1 MSRPVRAIA
10 LAALALSAPV
20 LAQSQ
25 SRKLERDIAFVRA
38 LAEKLRF
45 ISLAQSEVE
54 RLLAEHEKSDD
65 FKAIAQLG
73 IEISLIGAKLHPS
86 REKKRSLFKDALE
99 RSAEFIKRYEG
110 DPVARAARITL
121 ASAAVEYGRYL
132 ADEIEIARTEE
143 PDKVKALEEEAAT
156 VFRAGEDACEKV
168 LAELRPLKDSA
179 PQARLQYHLTWLRK
193 GILLREH
200 GRAVRKDREYLVD
213 SARETLE
220 DLILD
225 VGEETALGLKGLLEL
240 AQCDDVMG
248 NLEEAVRSY
257 SDVIGAAYTALTS
270 GEIDLSGELRELI
283 VVLMEEAYDRKAD
296 ALFELG
302 RTQEVLDL
310 VKEYRKKLE
319 ELGVQ
324 VTKVEDGKVIDGSED
339 PRFGHSLY
347 ITEARALAES
357 GKPELVAKALE
368 QAKYYNRKH
377 PNDVI
382 GLKAKAVI
390 KEILQAQ
397 ARLVSGT
404 LLLEVAKGDYQA
416 KNYELAI
423 GGIKKALAAMSREEV
438 QKNGLEA
445 YYLMGHSFALLDRP
459 LEAVMALQRGL
470 RELGAASDKDI
481 RARATDLLQRAMRR
495 LRSNAKNDPFFDS
508 LNDRVLDLAARFG
521 TPESGAERYWR
532 QGNELRANKKY
543 AEAIEAYR
551 KIAKGTPYYE
561 LAQARIVACLRGL
574 ERFDE
579 ALETIRAYRAFLQT
593 KDARLPADRPDLQQI
608 RNLALAET
616 DFNDG
621 YVLYLKAMGDGKT
634 KNLTLF
640 PKVVE
645 KLSDFADR
653 HGKVAP
659 QLVPLVYY
667 VLGRSY
673 LEMGEIAKAE
683 EVYRTLQKT
692 SPRSSFVAS
701 LASAVFTALYDQLQ
715 SQIKVIS
722 GEAVSK
728 DPAKRKAELHK
739 LEAMRKHLLQFG
751 LDYLETSNDPQ
762 YEIAFVTLEQA
773 EALEDW
779 PRVESLGS
787 KIAKIF
793 GSNPRYAPRVE
804 KFVKA
809 IVGHALLR
817 QHKYRQAHDLL
828 AAAEKADPRNYPL
841 KRLVALA
848 LGGWQEIDELGRV
861 KRYYGLD
868 RPQEAY
874 QKMWIEYRTY
884 ALSSQRGVTDFSLP
898 WYRFHF
904 ETYHFARR
912 AAEQDTEF
920 RRRARTIYNIAR
932 SIDDFGKLRE
942 MGKTN
947 KEAQDLY
954 QLFIENPPPE

>member
-10 LAALALSAPV
+10 LAVLALSAPA
-20 LAQSQ
+20 LAQSH

-86 REKKRSLFKDALE
+86 REKKRTLFKDALD

-132 ADEIEIARTEE
+132 ADEIEIARTEA
-143 PDKVKALEEEAAT
+143 PDKVKALEDEAAM
-156 VFRAGEDACEKV
+156 VFRAGEDACDKV
-168 LAELRPLKDSA
+168 MAELEGVKDSD
-179 PQARLQYHLTWLRK
+179 PKARLQYHLTWLRK

-200 GRAVRKDREYLVD
+200 GRAIRKDREFLVD

-220 DLILD
+220 ELILD
-225 VGEETALGLKGLLEL
+225 VGEETALGLKALLEL

-248 NLEEAVRSY
+248 DLDEAVRSY

-270 GEIDLSGELRELI
+270 GEIDLSGELRELM
-283 VVLMEEAYDRKAD
+283 VVLMEEAYDRKAA

-310 VKEYRKKLE
+310 VQEYRKKLE

-324 VTKVEDGKVIDGSED
+324 VTKFEGDKVIDGSED

-347 ITEARALAES
+347 ITEARAMAES

-377 PNDVI
+377 PNDVV

-397 ARLVSGT
+397 AKMVSGG

-416 KNYELAI
+416 KNYEVAI
-423 GGIKKALAAMSREEV
+423 GGIKKALAAMSRDEI
-438 QKNGLEA
+438 QKHGLEA
-445 YYLMGHSFALLDRP
+445 HYLMAHSFALLDRP

-470 RELGAASDKDI
+470 RELGATSDAEI

-508 LNDRVLDLAARFG
+508 LNDQVLDLAARFG

-532 QGNELRANKKY
+532 QGNELRSEKKY
-543 AEAIEAYR
+543 EEAIEAYR
-551 KIAKGTPYYE
+551 KITQGTPYYE
-561 LAQARIVACLRGL
+561 LAQARIVACLRHL
-574 ERFDE
+574 ERFDQ
-579 ALETIRAYRAFLQT
+579 ALEAIRAYRAYLQT
-593 KDARLPADRPDLQQI
+593 KDAKIPADRPDLQQT
-608 RNLALAET
+608 RALALAEM
-616 DFNDG
+616 DFNEG
-621 YVLYLKAMGDGKT
+621 YVLYLQAMGDGKT

-645 KLSDFADR
+645 KLADFPDR
-653 HGKVAP
+653 HGKAAP
-659 QLVPLVYY
+659 QLVPLVHY

-673 LEMGEIAKAE
+673 LEMGEVPKAE
-683 EVYRTLQKT
+683 EVYRTLQRT
-692 SPRSSFVAS
+692 APRSSFVAS
-701 LASAVFTALYDQLQ
+701 LASAVFTALYDQVE
-715 SQIKVIS
+715 SQAKVAS
-722 GEAVSK
+722 SEAVAK
-728 DPAKRKAELHK
+728 DGARRKAEQEK
-739 LEAMRKHLLQFG
+739 LEAMRRHLLEFG
-751 LDYLETSNDPQ
+751 LDYLKSSSDPQ
-762 YEIAFVTLEQA
+762 YGIAFVALEQA
-773 EALEDW
+773 EALKDW
-779 PRVESLGS
+779 PLVESLGT
-787 KIAKIF
+787 KIIKLF

-809 IVGHALLR
+809 IVGNAMLR

-828 AAAEKADPRNYPL
+828 AAAEKADPKNYPL

-868 RPQEAY
+868 RPKEAY
-874 QKMWIEYRTY
+874 DKMWIEYRPY

-904 ETYHFARR
+904 EAYHFALR
-912 AAEQDTEF
+912 AALQDSEF

-942 MGKTN
+942 MGKTD